1 MKNFNNVEYVWDYL
15 ISSELFTEKELELVT
30 HINGF
35 RIEVLND
42 CIFVRYGY
50 RSLQQMLEAEAEEK

>member
-30 HINGF
+30 NINGF

-42 CIFVRYGY
+42 CIFVRFGY
-50 RSLQQMLEAEAEEK
+50 RSLQQMLEAEAEE